1 MEGISIAVLGEVFIV
16 MKTKFVGINSYLSF
30 YPFVADMCLLNS
42 FSQRVWFLSR
52 WKPLNWLIVL
62 VFKSLMIRNSLFL
75 SWRSYCMP
83 LMS

>member
-42 FSQRVWFLSR
+42 FSQRV
-52 WKPLNWLIVL
+52 
-62 VFKSLMIRNSLFL
+62 
-75 SWRSYCMP
+75 
-83 LMS
+83 